1 MTTPPPAG
9 PGAPAGS
16 QASLRLSRLL
26 KRPVTDRGGGSLG
39 RLADVIVRLRGADY
53 PLVTGLVAAVGGR
66 EIFVPI
72 DQVSSF
78 DGDPLRLSSAR
89 LSLRHFERRD
99 GEVLLRADVLGHRLI
114 DVPNARLVRAAD
126 LELAR
131 DRRRVGRRRGG
142 HPPAPDVRPARPGHP
157 AGRGGVRDWHD
168 FEWLIGHE
176 GSALLRGP
184 FARIRRLKPAQIA
197 DLLESASAEEETE
210 ILGRVRAD
218 PELEAD
224 VFEELDEDLATRL
237 LGARTD
243 FEIAEVLARM
253 RADDAA
259 DAIAEL
265 PQQRRQPVLDLLPPG
280 PRQKVLTLMGFASA
294 SAGGLMGVDFIALPG
309 MVTVR
314 GALARVRESP
324 LLQPEALTSVH
335 AVDEDGCLRGV
346 ARLVTLVQADPD
358 AALIEVCDTDPVRVG
373 ADTDITDVAVLMTDY
388 NLITIPVVDDR
399 RRLLGVITVDDVL
412 EIALPPDWRRRE
424 AAHPPDTRPGPP
436 QLVRR
441 VDHHGMAVLDA
452 DRALEPHPRA
462 AHDARDARAAVE
474 QGRQRARSVRDLA
487 GQYRVPLDRLD
498 LDHPDPALHDRPPRA
513 GQRPD
518 RADPRDL

>member
-1 MTTPPPAG
+1 MTTTPAAG
-9 PGAPAGS
+9 PSAPAGNR
-16 QASLRLSRLL
+16 ATLPLSRLL
-26 KRPVTDRGGGSLG
+26 KRPVTDRGGQSLG
-39 RLADVIVRLRGADY
+39 RLADVIVRLRGTDY

-78 DGDPLRLSSAR
+78 DSEPLRLSSAR
-89 LSLRHFERRD
+89 LSLRHFERRE

-126 LELAR
+126 LELGR
-131 DRRRVGRRRGG
+131 DRADWILAGVGTRRRPRRMLG
-142 HPPAPDVRPARPGHP
+142 RPVPKTPENPGD
-157 AGRGGVRDWHD
+157 AGVFRDWHD
-168 FEWLIGHE
+168 FEWLIGHA

-197 DLLESASAEEETE
+197 DLLESASAEEESE

-243 FEIAEVLARM
+243 QEIAGVLARM

-265 PQQRRQPVLDLLPPG
+265 PQRRRQPVLDLLPPG
-280 PRQKVLTLMGFASA
+280 QRTKVLTLLGFNRA
-294 SAGGLMGVDFIALPG
+294 SAGGLMGMDFVALPSLASVG
-309 MVTVR
+309 D
-314 GALARVRESP
+314 ALARVRESA

-335 AVDEDGCLRGV
+335 AVDPDGRLSGV
-346 ARLVTLVQADPD
+346 ARLVTLVQSDPG
-358 AALIEVCDTDPVRVG
+358 AAVIDVSDTDPVRVG
-373 ADTDITDVAVLMTDY
+373 PDTDITDVAVLMTDY
-388 NLITIPVVDDR
+388 NLITIPVVDDE

-412 EIALPPDWRRRE
+412 EVALPEDWRRRD
-424 AAHPPDTRPGPP
+424 AAAPPDA
-436 QLVRR
+436 
-441 VDHHGMAVLDA
+441 HHGD
-452 DRALEPHPRA
+452 
-462 AHDARDARAAVE
+462 
-474 QGRQRARSVRDLA
+474 VR
-487 GQYRVPLDRLD
+487 
-498 LDHPDPALHDRPPRA
+498 
-513 GQRPD
+513 
-518 RADPRDL
+518 

>member
-9 PGAPAGS
+9 PGAAAGS
-16 QASLRLSRLL
+16 QASLRLSRLI

-126 LELAR
+126 LELAQVSSLPPSR
-131 DRRRVGRRRGG
+131 ADNLPPSRADAEWVVAGVDTRPRRMFGLRAPNTRVSWG
-142 HPPAPDVRPARPGHP
+142 A
-157 AGRGGVRDWHD
+157 VRDWHD

-265 PQQRRQPVLDLLPPG
+265 PQQRRQPVLDLLPAG
-280 PRQKVLTLMGFASA
+280 QRQKVLTLMGFASA

-324 LLQPEALTSVH
+324 MLQPEALTSVH

-346 ARLVTLVQADPD
+346 ARLVTMVQADPD

-373 ADTDITDVAVLMTDY
+373 TDTDITEVAVLMTDY
-388 NLITIPVVDDR
+388 NLITIPVVDDAN
-399 RRLLGVITVDDVL
+399 RLLGVITVDDIL

-424 AAHPPDTRPGPP
+424 ATHLPDSRPGPP
-436 QLVRR
+436 
-441 VDHHGMAVLDA
+441 A
-452 DRALEPHPRA
+452 
-462 AHDARDARAAVE
+462 
-474 QGRQRARSVRDLA
+474 
-487 GQYRVPLDRLD
+487 
-498 LDHPDPALHDRPPRA
+498 
-513 GQRPD
+513 
-518 RADPRDL
+518 

>member
-26 KRPVTDRGGGSLG
+26 KRPVTDRSGGSLG

-89 LSLRHFERRD
+89 LSLRHFGRRD

-126 LELAR
+126 LVLAR
-131 DRRRVGRRRGG
+131 GSGL
-142 HPPAPDVRPARPGHP
+142 HPARHDDLLPSRDDNFTP
-157 AGRGGVRDWHD
+157 SRDVSLPISRDNNFAPSRDNAEWVVAGVDTSPRRMFGLRAPEASGGVRDWHD

-224 VFEELDEDLATRL
+224 VFEELDEDLAIRL

-294 SAGGLMGVDFIALPG
+294 SAGGLMGMDFIALPK

-346 ARLVTLVQADPD
+346 ARLVTLVQGDPD
-358 AALIEVCDTDPVRVG
+358 AALIEVCDTDPIRVG

-399 RRLLGVITVDDVL
+399 HRLLGVITVDDVL

-436 QLVRR
+436 I
-441 VDHHGMAVLDA
+441 
-452 DRALEPHPRA
+452 
-462 AHDARDARAAVE
+462 
-474 QGRQRARSVRDLA
+474 
-487 GQYRVPLDRLD
+487 
-498 LDHPDPALHDRPPRA
+498 
-513 GQRPD
+513 
-518 RADPRDL
+518 

>member
-16 QASLRLSRLL
+16 EASLRLSRLI

-53 PLVTGLVAAVGGR
+53 PLVTGLVAVVGGR

-131 DRRRVGRRRGG
+131 VSSL
-142 HPPAPDVRPARPGHP
+142 PPSRDDNLPPSRADNLLPARDDAEWVV
-157 AGRGGVRDWHD
+157 AGVDTRPRRMFGLRAPNTRVSWGGVRDWHD

-265 PQQRRQPVLDLLPPG
+265 PQQRRQPVLDLLPAAQ
-280 PRQKVLTLMGFASA
+280 RQKVLTLMGFASA

-324 LLQPEALTSVH
+324 MLQPEALTSVH
-335 AVDEDGCLRGV
+335 AVNEDGCLCGV
-346 ARLVTLVQADPD
+346 ARLVTVVQADPD

-373 ADTDITDVAVLMTDY
+373 TDTDITDVAVLMTDY
-388 NLITIPVVDDR
+388 NLITIPVVDDAN
-399 RRLLGVITVDDVL
+399 RLLGVITVDDIL

-424 AAHPPDTRPGPP
+424 ATHLPDSRPGPP
-436 QLVRR
+436 
-441 VDHHGMAVLDA
+441 A
-452 DRALEPHPRA
+452 
-462 AHDARDARAAVE
+462 
-474 QGRQRARSVRDLA
+474 
-487 GQYRVPLDRLD
+487 
-498 LDHPDPALHDRPPRA
+498 
-513 GQRPD
+513 
-518 RADPRDL
+518 

>member
-1 MTTPPPAG
+1 MSPTPAAG
-9 PGAPAGS
+9 PGH
-16 QASLRLSRLL
+16 QATLRLSWLL

-89 LSLRHFERRD
+89 LSLRPFERRE

-114 DVPNARLVRAAD
+114 DVENARLVRAAD

-131 DRRRVGRRRGG
+131 DDGEWVLSGVNTRRRPRRLFGLLG
-142 HPPAPDVRPARPGHP
+142 PENPDA
-157 AGRGGVRDWHD
+157 GGVFRDWHD
-168 FEWLIGHE
+168 FEWLIGHQ

-197 DLLESASAEEETE
+197 DLLENASKEEETE
-210 ILGRVRAD
+210 ILGQVHAD

-243 FEIAEVLARM
+243 TEIAEVLARM

-265 PQQRRQPVLDLLPPG
+265 PQARRQPVLDLLPAG
-280 PRQKVLTLMGFASA
+280 QRTKVLTLMGFNPT
-294 SAGGLMGVDFIALPG
+294 SAGGLMGVDFLA
-309 MVTVR
+309 VSADAQVSE
-314 GALARVRESP
+314 ALAAVARSAT
-324 LLQPEALTSVH
+324 LQPEALTSVH
-335 AVDEDGCLRGV
+335 ALDERGRLCGV
-346 ARLVTLVQADPD
+346 ARLVGLVQSDP
-358 AALIEVCDTDPVRVG
+358 AARIRDVYDDDPVRVG
-373 ADTDITDVAVLMTDY
+373 ADTDVVDVAVLMSDY
-388 NLITIPVVDDR
+388 NLITIPVVDER
-399 RRLLGVITVDDVL
+399 RRMIGVITVDDVL
-412 EIALPPDWRRRE
+412 EVTLPEDWRRRE
-424 AAHPPDTRPGPP
+424 AADPPDS
-436 QLVRR
+436 
-441 VDHHGMAVLDA
+441 HHGDQ
-452 DRALEPHPRA
+452 E
-462 AHDARDARAAVE
+462 
-474 QGRQRARSVRDLA
+474 
-487 GQYRVPLDRLD
+487 
-498 LDHPDPALHDRPPRA
+498 
-513 GQRPD
+513 
-518 RADPRDL
+518 